1 MIDPI
6 LAKHLAELGKKG
18 GKARLKTMTAA
29 ERKAS
34 ARRAGLA
41 SAAARVRNAK
51 EAAKQIPRR
60 RRKVKKT

>member
-18 GKARLKTMTAA
+18 GKARLKTMTAS

-41 SAAARVRNAK
+41 SAAARIRNAK
-51 EAAKQIPRR
+51 KEAKQIRAG
-60 RRKVKKT
+60 RRKAQKT

>member
-1 MIDPI
+1 MVDPI

-41 SAAARVRNAK
+41 SAAARKRNAK
-51 EAAKQIPRR
+51 EG
-60 RRKVKKT
+60 KKGTAGRHRGKKS